1 MVGCGFLAAAVLL
14 HTTLWERGVQMA
26 DAVATQ
32 TIQDGGKTAIFRF
45 TNVSDGTGE
54 SAVTKIDVSGLSSD
68 PMSGAACSGVTIQ
81 KIYYS
86 TIGMG
91 VKIFF
96 DATTDVLAWQ
106 LNADWSDEIDFTDFT
121 GIPNNAGSGKTGDVQ
136 FTTVGHTSGDVYNIV
151 MQVSKSYE

>member
-1 MVGCGFLAAAVLL
+1 
-14 HTTLWERGVQMA
+14 MA

-32 TIQDGGKTAIFRF
+32 TIQDGAKTAIFRF

-54 SAVTKIDVSGLSSD
+54 TAVAKIDVSALSSD
-68 PMSGAACSGVTIQ
+68 PMTGAACTGCTIQ

-96 DATTDVLAWQ
+96 DASSNVLAWQ
-106 LNADWSDEIDFTDFT
+106 LNADWADTLDFTDFT
-121 GIPNNAGSGKTGDVQ
+121 GIPNNAGSGKTGEVL
-136 FTTVGHTSGDVYNIV
+136 FTTVDHSSGDVYNIV
-151 MQVSKSYE
+151 MQVSKSYG

>member
-1 MVGCGFLAAAVLL
+1 
-14 HTTLWERGVQMA
+14 MA

-32 TIQDGGKTAIFRF
+32 TIQDGAKTAIFRF

-54 SAVTKIDVSGLSSD
+54 SAVTKIDVSALSND
-68 PMSGAACSGVTIQ
+68 PMTNKACSSVVIE
-81 KIYYS
+81 KIYYQ

-106 LNADWSDEIDFTDFT
+106 LAADWSDTLDFSDF
-121 GIPNNAGSGKTGDVQ
+121 GIPDTKASGTTGDIQ
-136 FTTVGHTSGDVYNIV
+136 FTTVGHSSGDVYVIV
-151 MQVSKSYE
+151 MQVRKRYG

>member
-1 MVGCGFLAAAVLL
+1 
-14 HTTLWERGVQMA
+14 MA

-32 TIQDGGKTAIFRF
+32 TIQDDGKTAIFRF

-54 SAVTKIDVSGLSSD
+54 SAVVKIDVSSLAPD
-68 PMSGAACSGVTIQ
+68 PMTSAACSSVTIQ
-81 KIYYS
+81 KIYYT

-106 LNADWSDEIDFTDFT
+106 LNADWTDTLDFSDFT
-121 GIPNNAGSGKTGDVQ
+121 GIPNNSGSGKTGDIA
-136 FTTVGHTSGDVYNIV
+136 FTTVGHSSGDVYNIV
-151 MQVSKSYE
+151 IQVSKSYA

>member
-1 MVGCGFLAAAVLL
+1 
-14 HTTLWERGVQMA
+14 MA

-32 TIQDGGKTAIFRF
+32 TIQDGPRIAVFKF

-54 SAVTKIDVSGLSSD
+54 SAVTKIDVSALTSD
-68 PMSGAACSGVTIQ
+68 PMSGAACSSVVIQ

-96 DATTDVLAWQ
+96 DASTDVLGWQ
-106 LNADWSDEIDFTDFT
+106 LNADFSDTLDFSEFT
-121 GIPNNAGSGKTGDVQ
+121 GIPDTKASGTTGDVK
-136 FTTVGHTSGDVYNIV
+136 FTTVGASNNDVYNIV
-151 MQVSKSYE
+151 MQVVKRY